1 MLYIIRGVPG
11 SGKSTIAKTMV
22 ASGDIDCFFEV
33 DMFFELGGSYSFDRS
48 KISQAH
54 AWCQDQVRAAIAR
67 GQRVAVSNTFVKRWE
82 AKAYFDMAAE
92 AGIEVVVIT
101 AKGRYD
107 NVHGVPPEVVERMLA
122 NWEHF

>member
-1 MLYIIRGVPG
+1 MLYIIHDIPG

-22 ASGDIDCFFEV
+22 ASGDIDCFFEA

-82 AKAYFDMAAE
+82 TLAYFDMAAE